1 MKNRIIRLSDSPR
14 DLEAL
19 YRANSEEFTCA
30 FPNAHAELPD
40 SPIMQAWKERLF
52 FDGEAQDRDSGS
64 RLFIRYILL
73 TVFLSL
79 VAGTMA
85 KMPHFFPSLDEE
97 IFYTRNLGGIIA
109 GALIVYFCIQNSCR
123 TKISGIILTLALGAI
138 LYLNL
143 LPDQP
148 NSQTIVL
155 SCLHMLFFFW
165 SLVGIAYLRGAFREL
180 KGRMNFIRYNGELL
194 IYTTVIVIGGIVL
207 TGLTFALFDVIGLD
221 IEEWYL
227 KNVVIYGAIA
237 SPIVATLLVERVVNR
252 HSKIAPLLAKIFV
265 PLFLLTVITYLFAMV
280 ASGRSPFTDRDFLI
294 AFNALLFVVLG
305 LSVFSISE
313 RGIKRS
319 AGVVDI
325 MNIGLTAV
333 TLMIDIVALAAI
345 LYRLTSYGFSPNRLA
360 MLGANLLIF
369 CHLAG
374 ILFHYLRFAR
384 TSGPFEKIEDW
395 IVRYISAYTSWSLF
409 VAVGFPLI
417 FWFE

>member
-1 MKNRIIRLSDSPR
+1 
-14 DLEAL
+14 
-19 YRANSEEFTCA
+19 
-30 FPNAHAELPD
+30 
-40 SPIMQAWKERLF
+40 
-52 FDGEAQDRDSGS
+52 
-64 RLFIRYILL
+64 
-73 TVFLSL
+73 
-79 VAGTMA
+79 
-85 KMPHFFPSLDEE
+85 
-97 IFYTRNLGGIIA
+97 
-109 GALIVYFCIQNSCR
+109 
-123 TKISGIILTLALGAI
+123 
-138 LYLNL
+138 
-143 LPDQP
+143 
-148 NSQTIVL
+148 
-155 SCLHMLFFFW
+155 MLFFFW